1 MTDTRDKMFTFSLQ
15 KSQEKNT
22 KIINPINSALGKSL
36 EITAVVHN
44 QNHTYLSWGQ
54 NKGIASAVVPT
65 KSNGASLCA
74 SLVTGSMTATTSK
87 YVSPS
92 LGFSLI
98 ALQRSKR

>member
-1 MTDTRDKMFTFSLQ
+1 MFTFSLQ

-54 NKGIASAVVPT
+54 NTGIASAVVPT
-65 KSNGASLCA
+65 KAMGQ
-74 SLVTGSMTATTSK
+74 
-87 YVSPS
+87 VSV
-92 LGFSLI
+92 LLW
-98 ALQRSKR
+98 